1 MKTAIYPMLMILFC
15 ASAAAGADVVDERLA
30 AYKAQGAG
38 NFSAAAGQTLWNK
51 SVRDAR
57 TGESRSCA
65 TCHTANLRD
74 GGKHAETGKAIEPM
88 KPAANPRRLTDVKQ
102 VEKWF
107 LRNCKWTYGRECTP
121 QEKGDFLM
129 FIRN

>member
-1 MKTAIYPMLMILFC
+1 MKLSPYSMLMILFC

-38 NFSAAAGQTLWNK
+38 GFSAAAGEALWNK
-51 SVRDAR
+51 SAKDAR
-57 TGESRSCA
+57 TGKSRNCS

-74 GGKHAETGKAIEPM
+74 AGKHAETGKLIEPM
-88 KPAANPRRLTDVKQ
+88 KPAVNAKRLTDVKQ

-121 QEKGDFLM
+121 QEKGDFLL
-129 FIRN
+129 FIRK

>member
-1 MKTAIYPMLMILFC
+1 MKLSVHSMLIALLC
-15 ASAAAGADVVDERLA
+15 ASAGAGADMVDERLL
-30 AYKAQGAG
+30 AYKAQGANG
-38 NFSAAAGQTLWNK
+38 FSAAAGEALWNK
-51 SVRDAR
+51 SFKDAR
-57 TGESRSCA
+57 TGESRNCA
-65 TCHTANLRD
+65 SCHTANLRD
-74 GGKHAETGKAIEPM
+74 AGKHAETGKVIEPM
-88 KPAANPRRLTDVKQ
+88 KPAVNPKRLTDVKQ

>member
-1 MKTAIYPMLMILFC
+1 MKLSLNLMLTILLC
-15 ASAAAGADVVDERLA
+15 ASAVAGADVVDERLA
-30 AYKAQGAG
+30 AYKAQGASG
-38 NFSAAAGQTLWNK
+38 FSASTGEALWNK
-51 SVRDAR
+51 SFKDAR

-74 GGKHAETGKAIEPM
+74 AGKHAETGKLIEPM
-88 KPAANPRRLTDVKQ
+88 KPAVNPKRLSDAKQ
-102 VEKWF
+102 IEKWF

-121 QEKGDFLM
+121 QEKGDFLL

>member
-1 MKTAIYPMLMILFC
+1 MKISVHSMLIALLC

-30 AYKAQGAG
+30 AYKAQGANG
-38 NFSAAAGQTLWNK
+38 FSAAAGEVLWNRSFK
-51 SVRDAR
+51 NAK
-57 TGESRSCA
+57 TGESRNCA
-65 TCHTANLRD
+65 ACHTANLRNA
-74 GGKHAETGKAIEPM
+74 GKHAETGKVIEPM
-88 KPAANPRRLTDVKQ
+88 KPAVNPKRLTDVKQ

-121 QEKGDFLM
+121 QEKGDFLL

>member
-1 MKTAIYPMLMILFC
+1 MKLSLNSLLMVLLC

-30 AYKAQGAG
+30 AYKAQGANG
-38 NFSAAAGQTLWNK
+38 FSAAAGQTLWSK
-51 SVRDAR
+51 SVKDAR
-57 TGESRSCA
+57 TGESRNCA

-74 GGKHAETGKAIEPM
+74 PGKHAETGKLIEPM
-88 KPAANPRRLTDVKQ
+88 RPAVNPKRLSDARQ
-102 VEKWF
+102 IEKWF

-121 QEKGDFLM
+121 QEKGDFLL

>member
-1 MKTAIYPMLMILFC
+1 MKLSLNSILIVLLC
-15 ASAAAGADVVDERLA
+15 TSAAAGADVVDERLA

-38 NFSAAAGQTLWNK
+38 RFSAAAGQALWNK
-51 SVRDAR
+51 SFKDAR
-57 TGESRSCA
+57 TNESRSCA
-65 TCHTANLRD
+65 TCHTTNLRD
-74 GGKHAETGKAIEPM
+74 AGKHAETGKEIEPM
-88 KPAANPRRLTDVKQ
+88 KPAVNPKCLTDVKQ

-121 QEKGDFLM
+121 QEKGDFLL

>member
-1 MKTAIYPMLMILFC
+1 MKLSLTPVLIVLMY
-15 ASAAAGADVVDERLA
+15 AGVAGADVVDERLA

-38 NFSAAAGQTLWNK
+38 NFSVAAGQTLWSK
-51 SVRDAR
+51 SVKDAR
-57 TGESRSCA
+57 TGESRNCA

-74 GGKHAETGKAIEPM
+74 GGKHAETGKLIEPM
-88 KPAANPRRLTDVKQ
+88 SPSVNPKRLADAKQ
-102 VEKWF
+102 IEKWF

-121 QEKGDFLM
+121 QEKGDFLL

>member
-1 MKTAIYPMLMILFC
+1 MLLALFF
-15 ASAAAGADVVDERLA
+15 ASAASAEVVDERLA
-30 AYKAQGAG
+30 TYKAQGANG
-38 NFSAAAGQTLWNK
+38 FSAAAGEALWNK
-51 SVRDAR
+51 SVKDAKS
-57 TGESRSCA
+57 GESRSCA

-74 GGKHAETGKAIEPM
+74 AGKHAETGKLIEPM
-88 KPAANPRRLTDVKQ
+88 KPAVNPKRLSDARQ
-102 VEKWF
+102 IEKWF

>member
-1 MKTAIYPMLMILFC
+1 MKISLHSMLLALFF
-15 ASAAAGADVVDERLA
+15 ASAASAEVVDERLA
-30 AYKAQGAG
+30 TYKAQGANG
-38 NFSAAAGQTLWNK
+38 FSAAAGEALWNK
-51 SVRDAR
+51 SVKDAKS
-57 TGESRSCA
+57 GESRSCA

-74 GGKHAETGKAIEPM
+74 AGKHAETGKLIEPM
-88 KPAANPRRLTDVKQ
+88 KPAVNPKRLSDARQ
-102 VEKWF
+102 IEKWF

>member
-1 MKTAIYPMLMILFC
+1 MKLSLSSMLMVLLC

-30 AYKAQGAG
+30 TYQAQGANG
-38 NFSAAAGQTLWNK
+38 FSAAAGEALWSK
-51 SVRDAR
+51 SVKDAR

-74 GGKHAETGKAIEPM
+74 SGKHAETGRLIEPM
-88 KPAANPRRLTDVKQ
+88 KPAVNPKRLSDARQ
-102 VEKWF
+102 IEKWF

-121 QEKGDFLM
+121 QEKGDFLL